1 MIRSKKLTTKSLT
14 KSFEAGDVEGCLS
27 TKSTDLKTCDVCKP
41 GYSLNFE
48 KTIC

>member
-1 MIRSKKLTTKSLT
+1 MIRSKKFTSKSLT
-14 KSFEAGDVEGCLS
+14 KSFEAGDVEDCLS
-27 TKSTDLKTCDVCKP
+27 TKSTDLNTCDVCKP